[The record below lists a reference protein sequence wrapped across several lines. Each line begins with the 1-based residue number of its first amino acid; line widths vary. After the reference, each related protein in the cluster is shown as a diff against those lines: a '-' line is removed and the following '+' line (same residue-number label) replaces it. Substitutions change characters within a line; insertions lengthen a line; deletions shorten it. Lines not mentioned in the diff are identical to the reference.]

1 MFALLLA
8 FIADLFI
15 GDPVYPYHPAR
26 LMGRGIEWGESFL
39 RKTLRD
45 ERLGGTLLAL
55 CFPAFVFCLVW
66 SFIFILTKIHFV
78 LGWVAACFGIYS
90 SISVH
95 DLRKEAVRIY
105 KDLKENNLEAARQD
119 VARIVGRETAH
130 LNEGEI
136 ARACIES
143 VAENSVD
150 GIVAP
155 LFYAA
160 LGGAPLALAY
170 KAVNTLDSMIGHNN
184 ERYRIFGFFAAKQ
197 DDLINW
203 LPARLSY
210 GLIGLAS
217 VFVTPPRAKEAFQ
230 VGWPYAMTPSYGNSP
245 IPEATFAGALG
256 VRLGGENLYHGKI
269 MQTPLL
275 GTPLEPLRA
284 ETIPKA
290 LGLMM
295 AMAWTTL
302 FFCLMISGIHH
313 L

>member
-1 MFALLLA
+1 MLALLLA
-8 FIADLFI
+8 FVVDLFI

-26 LMGRGIEWGESFL
+26 LMGCGIEWGESFL
-39 RKTLRD
+39 RKTIQN
-45 ERLGGTLLAL
+45 ERLAGTLLAL
-55 CFPAFVFCLVW
+55 CFPVLVFFLVW
-66 SFIFILTKIHFV
+66 SFILILTKIHFV
-78 LGWVAACFGIYS
+78 LGWIANCFGIYS

-119 VARIVGRETAH
+119 VARIVGRETSH

-155 LFYAA
+155 LFYAT

-184 ERYRIFGFFAAKQ
+184 ERYRYFGFFAAKQ
-197 DDLINW
+197 DDFINW
-203 LPARLSY
+203 LPARLSF
-210 GLIGLAS
+210 GLISLAS
-217 VFVTPPRAKEAFQ
+217 IFVTPRTSEAFKT
-230 VGWPYAMTPSYGNSP
+230 GWPYAMTPSYGNSP

-256 VRLGGENLYHGKI
+256 IRLGGENLYHGKI
-269 MQTPLL
+269 MQTPFL
-275 GTPLEPLRA
+275 GMPLEPLES

-290 LGLMM
+290 LDLMM
-295 AMAWTTL
+295 ALAWTTL
-302 FFCLMISGIHH
+302 FFCLMI
-313 L
+313 